1 MRREGRGEN
10 EHQMGRLMMKKLT
23 LNLETLN
30 VQSFAPDTA
39 QRALG
44 TVLAADPTSTTPAC
58 CYTFG
63 CGDSIDQ
70 AC

>member
-1 MRREGRGEN
+1 
-10 EHQMGRLMMKKLT
+10 MMKKLT

>member
-1 MRREGRGEN
+1 
-10 EHQMGRLMMKKLT
+10 MKKLT

-30 VQSFAPDTA
+30 VQSFAPADAPQKAIGA
-39 QRALG
+39 Q
-44 TVLAADPTSTTPAC
+44 PTNTTPEC

-63 CGDSIDQ
+63 CGDSIHQ